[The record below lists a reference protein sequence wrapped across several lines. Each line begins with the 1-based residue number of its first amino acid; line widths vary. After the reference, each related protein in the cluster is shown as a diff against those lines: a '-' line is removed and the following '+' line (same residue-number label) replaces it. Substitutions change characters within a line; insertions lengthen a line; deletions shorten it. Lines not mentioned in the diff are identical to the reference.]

1 MVEPAATGAK
11 TEQPQALKGAGAA
24 VEAPVREMT
33 PQEVERAVGE
43 KYEAL
48 IRLWQERQR
57 PRLATALTARTIRGA
72 EVVVTVANE
81 VLADEINQAKWEIER
96 DLRQLTGAVVGVTVE
111 ISEVQQDYKPVS
123 TEDKLQYLVDLN
135 PNILK
140 LRDEL
145 DLTV

>member
-1 MVEPAATGAK
+1 MSAE
-11 TEQPQALKGAGAA
+11 EI
-24 VEAPVREMT
+24 
-33 PQEVERAVGE
+33 ERAVAAR
-43 KYEAL
+43 YDDL
-48 IRLWQERQR
+48 VRMWNDRQR
-57 PRLATALTARTIRGA
+57 PRLATALTSKKVRGT
-72 EVVVTVANE
+72 EVVVTVPNE

-96 DLRQLTGAVVGVTVE
+96 DLRELTGAAITLTVE
-111 ISEVQQDYKPVS
+111 ISELQQGYKPVS